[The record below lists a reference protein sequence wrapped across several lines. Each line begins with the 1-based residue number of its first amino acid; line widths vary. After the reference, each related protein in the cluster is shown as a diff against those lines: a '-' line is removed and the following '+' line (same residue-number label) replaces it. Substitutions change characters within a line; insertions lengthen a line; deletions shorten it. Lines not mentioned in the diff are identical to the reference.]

1 VVLLQALVLEMHNQL
16 VAPQLQLVLVTLYQ
30 QVDPQPEQELLML
43 SQTVDQLR
51 LLVLE
56 VLLQEAVQVHSMLT
70 LY

>member
-1 VVLLQALVLEMHNQL
+1 MHNQL

-43 SQTVDQLR
+43 SLTVDQLL

-56 VLLQEAVQVHSMLT
+56 VLLQEVVQVHSMLT